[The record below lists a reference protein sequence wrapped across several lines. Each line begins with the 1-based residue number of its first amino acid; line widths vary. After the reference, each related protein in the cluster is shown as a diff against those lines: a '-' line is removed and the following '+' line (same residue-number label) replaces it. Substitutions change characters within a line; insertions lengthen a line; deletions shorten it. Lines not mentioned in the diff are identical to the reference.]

1 MYRNEVIRILLAD
14 DDPDDQLLFR
24 EALDGIKIKTQ
35 VETVENGL
43 ELMNQLHQH
52 DHLLPH
58 ILFIDLNMP
67 LKQGID
73 CLQEIRRNP
82 AFQDIAIVIYSTSS
96 MERDIE
102 ESFVRGAN
110 VYLQKPNDFSSLKK
124 ALGEV
129 ITINW
134 QYHTCGLNRDN
145 FLLSL

>member
-43 ELMNQLHQH
+43 ELINQMHEH
-52 DHLLPH
+52 DHLLLH

-67 LKQGID
+67 LKPGID

-134 QYHTCGLNRDN
+134 QYQTCGLNRDN